1 MNHQTKSQFSIES
14 LLTGKIVDSIH
25 FTHILKEK
33 LHAES
38 KKKRSRTIFSSEQLK
53 SLEQQFIKQQYIV
66 GEERKVLA
74 KCLKLTE
81 TQVSLINDAKLYCQD
96 ITYFSRLKF
105 GFKTVV

>member
-1 MNHQTKSQFSIES
+1 MNHQAKSQFSIES
-14 LLTGKIVDSIH
+14 LLTGNIADCIY

-53 SLEQQFIKQQYIV
+53 SLEQQFKKQQYIV

-81 TQVSLINDAKLYCQD
+81 TQVSLIKDAKLFFQEIASFPD
-96 ITYFSRLKF
+96 
-105 GFKTVV
+105 